1 VVGILAVGNAKIK
14 MNKVMVRIGFVATAI
29 SLLLSAYFSIRDKF
43 ISDLLLGGTSLWLI
57 VMLIYKMSIE
67 SEDK

>member
-1 VVGILAVGNAKIK
+1 MVGILAVGNAKIK

-57 VMLIYKMSIE
+57 VMLIYKISIE

>member
-1 VVGILAVGNAKIK
+1 